1 MISVVPLFDL
11 PLEQLESYRPE
22 RSEPADF
29 DGFWKATLDEARSHA
44 KAPVFAVTDVGL
56 RSLETFDVTF
66 SGAEGHPIKGWL
78 LVPRLRS
85 GALPVVVEYLGYGGG
100 RGFPFNWLTW
110 SAAGYAHFVM
120 DTRGQ
125 GSGWLPGDTPD
136 PEAVGAGNPQFPGF
150 MTRGVL
156 SRESYYY
163 RRLFTDGV
171 LAVAAARQHPAVDPK
186 RVVVAGV
193 SQGGGIS
200 IAVSALEPSIEA
212 ALVDVPFLSYFKR
225 AIEITDANPYVEL
238 RRFLSIHRD
247 KSAAVFKTLSY
258 FDAVNFAVRARVP
271 ALFSVGLM
279 DEITPPSTVFAA
291 YNHWAGPK
299 SISVWPYSGHD
310 AGELHHTTAKFKFLA
325 DRGIVPPISP
335 TDGAE
340 RG

>member
-1 MISVVPLFDL
+1 MAQPPHVDKLPSAWGGAGEGVCGRRRIICLVALYDL

-22 RSEPADF
+22 RDEPADF
-29 DGFWKATLDEARSHA
+29 DAFWHVTLDQARSHA
-44 KAPVFAVTDVGL
+44 KPPVFAPTEVGL

-78 LVPRLRS
+78 LVPRHRS

-171 LAVAAARQHPAVDPK
+171 LAVGAARQHPAVDPK
-186 RVVVAGV
+186 RVVLAGV
-193 SQGGGIS
+193 SQGSGIS
-200 IAVSALEPSIEA
+200 IAVSALEPSINA
-212 ALVDVPFLSYFKR
+212 ALIDVPFLSHFKR

-238 RRFLSIHRD
+238 AFC
-247 KSAAVFKTLSY
+247 
-258 FDAVNFAVRARVP
+258 
-271 ALFSVGLM
+271 
-279 DEITPPSTVFAA
+279 PSTATSR
-291 YNHWAGPK
+291 PRC
-299 SISVWPYSGHD
+299 SR
-310 AGELHHTTAKFKFLA
+310 L
-325 DRGIVPPISP
+325 
-335 TDGAE
+335 
-340 RG
+340 